1 MVRRNL
7 FLAALLVVTGIVVTA
22 ALAYEIKEVIV
33 LERPD
38 GNTELNSWVGP
49 VKFPH
54 GFHTM
59 NVPCFGCH
67 HKDSAQKLGQFVP
80 CRQCHTN
87 EDPEESSGFYRAW
100 HSSGPPS
107 CLGCHTQTRAK
118 GGKAP
123 VGCTSACHKPE

>member
-22 ALAYEIKEVIV
+22 ALAYEVKAVIV

-38 GNTELNSWVGP
+38 GNTELNSWVWP

-59 NVPCFGCH
+59 NVPCFG
-67 HKDSAQKLGQFVP
+67 GV
-80 CRQCHTN
+80 
-87 EDPEESSGFYRAW
+87 
-100 HSSGPPS
+100 
-107 CLGCHTQTRAK
+107 
-118 GGKAP
+118 
-123 VGCTSACHKPE
+123 